1 MSSPDETPPPAETTP
16 LTETPPPAENFSPAE
31 NAPPENN
38 DESANKMNLLEVPIN
53 NENDAL
59 NVIIGFLSVAQRRG
73 AFAINESSK
82 IFECVKKFQKPPA

>member
-1 MSSPDETPPPAETTP
+1 MST
-16 LTETPPPAENFSPAE
+16 PAENTSPAENSSPADNSSPAE

>member
-1 MSSPDETPPPAETTP
+1 MST
-16 LTETPPPAENFSPAE
+16 PAENTSPAENSSPADNSSPAE

-38 DESANKMNLLEVPIN
+38 DESANKMNLLEVPVN

-59 NVIIGFLSVAQRRG
+59 NVLIGFLSVAQRRG